1 MKAKKVK
8 AYRGTWSIKPVT
20 RVKESAKVY
29 NRKRV
34 KANLDKI

>member
-20 RVKESAKVY
+20 RVKESGKLY
-29 NRKRV
+29 NRK
-34 KANLDKI
+34 KFKKPLANI